1 MARTTYTTRD
11 EAIERE
17 IIAPIEASGES
28 KTDYDIDGI
37 AAAVIDTNERGEWF
51 CTVDHD
57 EFWGFVADNA
67 R

>member
-37 AAAVIDTNERGEWF
+37 ADAVLDATDRGEWF
-51 CTVDHD
+51 CVEVD
-57 EFWGFVADNA
+57 EFWTAVQDHAL
-67 R
+67 

>member
-37 AAAVIDTNERGEWF
+37 ASAVLDSNERGEWF
-51 CTVDHD
+51 VSIDPDEVWSAVVDY
-57 EFWGFVADNA
+57 A